1 MQPLYK
7 FVKAAIKIVGPGCFE
22 RLAHIMSVEAAPGF
36 KDSEEGKAM
45 AGALAF
51 LAALAG
57 I

>member
-7 FVKAAIKIVGPGCFE
+7 FVKAAIKIVGPGFAH
-22 RLAHIMSVEAAPGF
+22 LAHIMSVEAAPGF